1 MMNQFYAEQFA
12 SQAVASGIPRE
23 KVAALLKR
31 AEEISY
37 RRDSLKTAGAELV
50 GRLMN
55 KSGMQ
60 KSASSQAYVLGL
72 LKTAFDEGAN
82 LPQAYD
88 FCSRALVATNEK
100 LAYMAKVAEV
110 QNSPELSK
118 YAEGFLASAKL
129 AGMNE
134 QDATNLLLNVI
145 EREKRAHGG
154 DDSAMFK
161 HPQDPSSAGTPPGG
175 GDPASGG
182 GPAPGAP
189 PMSSAPSPDGAPPG
203 GDVGAAGGGDVAQEE
218 QALMQMLQSL
228 PPNEQQQILQ
238 QIISAIQQQQG
249 QGGQPGA
256 GPQGAPPSPGMPA
269 NGAGPAGPPPPPPSG
284 PQ

>member
-110 QNSPELSK
+110 QNSPELS
-118 YAEGFLASAKL
+118 
-129 AGMNE
+129 
-134 QDATNLLLNVI
+134 
-145 EREKRAHGG
+145 
-154 DDSAMFK
+154 
-161 HPQDPSSAGTPPGG
+161 
-175 GDPASGG
+175 
-182 GPAPGAP
+182 
-189 PMSSAPSPDGAPPG
+189 
-203 GDVGAAGGGDVAQEE
+203 
-218 QALMQMLQSL
+218 
-228 PPNEQQQILQ
+228 
-238 QIISAIQQQQG
+238 
-249 QGGQPGA
+249 
-256 GPQGAPPSPGMPA
+256 
-269 NGAGPAGPPPPPPSG
+269 
-284 PQ
+284 